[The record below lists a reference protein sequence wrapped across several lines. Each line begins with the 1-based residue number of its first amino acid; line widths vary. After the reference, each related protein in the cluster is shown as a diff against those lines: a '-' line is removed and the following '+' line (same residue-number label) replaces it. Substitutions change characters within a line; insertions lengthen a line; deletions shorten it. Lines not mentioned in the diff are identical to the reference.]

1 MIGLMKQVVAGWE
14 ERVVEQVMV
23 TKLEAPVIDEDCAW
37 VGGNSKLLLE
47 SLFEIGIGEEEI
59 EEGIAWLDDDR
70 GGRLAEDEGEMVS
83 KAGSMGW

>member
-1 MIGLMKQVVAGWE
+1 
-14 ERVVEQVMV
+14 
-23 TKLEAPVIDEDCAW
+23 
-37 VGGNSKLLLE
+37 LLE

-83 KAGSMGW
+83 EAGSMGW